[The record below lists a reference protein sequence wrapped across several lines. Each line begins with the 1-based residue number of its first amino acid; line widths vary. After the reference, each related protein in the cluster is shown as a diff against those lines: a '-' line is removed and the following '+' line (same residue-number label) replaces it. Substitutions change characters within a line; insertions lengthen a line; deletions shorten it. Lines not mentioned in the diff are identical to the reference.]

1 MVEGEV
7 ATWVMKLGVLDQ
19 MVRVEE
25 VTQVVALTRVVMEVV
40 APKQVVMERQD
51 YLVLMGE
58 VEALQQVE
66 TGANSVAGSS
76 WQ

>member
-58 VEALQQVE
+58 VEALQ
-66 TGANSVAGSS
+66 
-76 WQ
+76 